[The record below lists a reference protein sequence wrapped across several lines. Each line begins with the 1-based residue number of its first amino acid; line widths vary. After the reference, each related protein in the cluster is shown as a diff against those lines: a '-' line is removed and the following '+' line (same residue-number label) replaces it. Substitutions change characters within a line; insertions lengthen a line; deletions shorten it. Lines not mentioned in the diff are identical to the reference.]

1 MMGILYVFF
10 IITQRRKDMI
20 YAYAKITVTNPEALV
35 EYRDVAGAALA
46 KHGGKVESAAGDF
59 TVLDGAPEM
68 PNVAALLSFP
78 DKDAAIAWANDPEIA
93 DVHALRRSAGAS
105 DILLLG

>member
-1 MMGILYVFF
+1 
-10 IITQRRKDMI
+10 MI
-20 YAYAKITVTNPEALV
+20 YAYAMLTVTNPDALV

-46 KHGGKVESAAGDF
+46 KHGGKVESAAREF
-59 TVLDGAPEM
+59 TVLDGAPEA

-78 DKDAAIAWANDPEIA
+78 DKEAAIAWSTDPELA
-93 DVHALRRSAGAS
+93 DVHSLRRSAGAS

>member
-1 MMGILYVFF
+1 
-10 IITQRRKDMI
+10 MI
-20 YAYAKITVTNPEALV
+20 YAYAKITVANPQALGA
-35 EYRDVAGAALA
+35 YRDVASAALA
-46 KHGGKVESAAGDF
+46 KHGGKVESAVREF
-59 TVLDGAPEM
+59 TVLDGAPDT

-78 DKDAAIAWANDPEIA
+78 DKAAAIAWSTDPELA

>member
-1 MMGILYVFF
+1 
-10 IITQRRKDMI
+10 MI
-20 YAYAKITVTNPEALV
+20 YAYAALTVTNPEALAA
-35 EYRDVAGAALA
+35 YRDVAGAALA
-46 KHGGKVESAAGDF
+46 KHGGKVETATPDF
-59 TVLDGAPEM
+59 TVLDGAPDA

-78 DKDAAIAWANDPEIA
+78 DKDSALAWAHDAELE